1 MNDTKRKYDR
11 KRRRPSCRSTGTLS
25 VLGIVLTISLLTA
38 CMSGYDVP
46 ADIPCPLENLK
57 GTYTLDL
64 KIAAGNLS
72 ARSSG
77 HGPVAGDAAENF
89 INVSSGDYAVF
100 IFDGAGNFVQR
111 FEPGAVSLEKDGE
124 HDYVYHINGAFR
136 PENELDEVQIMVLAN
151 WRTDFGGD
159 YLEVEGKMSEQ
170 LTASGRTNS
179 LNYLYGN
186 AADFNFTLP
195 VTPATSGG
203 GASSDETDS
212 AWFPVDNTSG
222 IPMFGLSEK
231 IDMKD
236 KTMLGNSI
244 VLTTG
249 NPIPMLRSLAKI
261 EVVDMVPGG
270 ISANI
275 EKCVLTTYNKTGRF
289 IPDVIQNPNWNG
301 LDSDKTQVTSPSLP
315 ADLTQSSGGQ
325 FAPAGKNLQFFKGSR
340 TVRTKDATG
349 DETKDCFTV
358 YIPEM
363 DLQSLDKENRPVVLI
378 YIKGVEKPYTVELT
392 DYDKD
397 GKPIAANA
405 YASLLRNH
413 AYRYNIL
420 SVGVTADLPIKIETP
435 DWDLDDDQFWGYED
449 AAVKFTDDG
458 KFKWLDHDGNPWGG
472 EDNKNWDDSDIND
485 RFRILLIGQYEET
498 AAYGSF
504 RFKPVAASNSCTWT
518 LSLIADDATKNDYF
532 TIQIKKNDGDWED
545 CGDTVTRDLDNDAVE
560 FRIMATGSNG
570 STSDYSARLIMTVQ
584 TFDGRVAILNLTGT
598 SVYDSSDE
606 RFYYVVKQLT
616 DGTDNM

>member
-1 MNDTKRKYDR
+1 MYWFRMNNTSKKTPQKKAARNF
-11 KRRRPSCRSTGTLS
+11 RRLVSSAW
-25 VLGIVLTISLLTA
+25 LTVVATSLLTA

-77 HGPVAGDAAENF
+77 HGNVAGDAAENF

-111 FEPGAVSLEKDGE
+111 FEPGAVSLERDGTD
-124 HDYVYHINGAFR
+124 DYVYHINGAFR
-136 PENELDEVQIMVLAN
+136 PENELEKLQVLVLAN
-151 WRTDFGGD
+151 WRTGFGGKYNGFED
-159 YLEVEGKMSEQ
+159 RLAAQ
-170 LTASGRTNS
+170 LTETGRNS
-179 LNYLYGN
+179 TSLAWLYGN

-195 VTPATSGG
+195 VRPATSGG

-231 IDMKD
+231 IDMND

-244 VLTTG
+244 VLKTD
-249 NPIPMLRSLAKI
+249 NPIPMLRALAKI

-270 ISANI
+270 ANI
-275 EKCVLTTYNKTGRF
+275 EKCVLTTYNTTGRF
-289 IPDVIQNPNWNG
+289 IPDGTANFDW
-301 LDSDKTQVTSPSLP
+301 DKETTQVTSPSLP

-325 FAPAGKNLQFFKGSR
+325 SAPAGKNLQFSKGSR
-340 TVRTKDATG
+340 TVRTKGATD
-349 DETKDCFTV
+349 DEPKDCFTV

-363 DLQSLDKENRPVVLI
+363 DLQSLDMKNRPVVLI
-378 YIKGVEKPYTVELT
+378 YINGVEKPYTVVLT

-413 AYRYNIL
+413 VYRYNIL

-458 KFKWLDHDGNPWGG
+458 KFKWFDHDGNPWGG
-472 EDNKNWDDSDIND
+472 EDNKNWDNSDIND
-485 RFRILLIGQYEET
+485 QFRILLIGQYEET

-504 RFKPVAASNSCTWT
+504 RFKPVAASNSCKWT